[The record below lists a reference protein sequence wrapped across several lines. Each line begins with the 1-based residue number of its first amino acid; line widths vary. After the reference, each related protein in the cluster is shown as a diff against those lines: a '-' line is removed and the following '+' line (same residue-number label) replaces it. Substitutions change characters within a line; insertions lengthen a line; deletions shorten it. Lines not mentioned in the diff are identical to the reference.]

1 MKGNLNSF
9 WAELIVEELIR
20 CGVDHFCITP
30 GSRSTPL
37 VVAAARNAKAQC
49 VICFDERVAGFYAL
63 GYAKAANKP
72 AAVITTSGTAVAN
85 LLPAV
90 TEAHIDK
97 VPMFLMTADRPE
109 ELADTGANQTLR
121 QTEIFAGF
129 LRWRH
134 SLPCPTEAFGPEA
147 VLTTIDQAVFRTHS
161 LGGGPVHLNCRYRE
175 PLEPC
180 EPYIDEK
187 QTDKINRWT
196 DSGDPFTSYQE
207 TQLCLNE
214 KTLDSILGA
223 IKGEERGLLV
233 IGGLK
238 TSVEREKILTLAKKL
253 RWPVYADITSG
264 LRLSAPAA
272 SGIRYF
278 DQQLLSAE
286 FNQAARPSVVLH
298 LGGRTTSK
306 RLDQFLDECR
316 PDPYI
321 VVHSSPD
328 RYDRVHAVTMRIQA
342 DPAQAAAVISGKI
355 DTGAETPYFGF
366 MQKISTRTN
375 AVVEQ
380 MIEDDT
386 RLSEPFVARSL
397 SRIAPEGS
405 CVFLSNSMPVRDMDL
420 YGANNRKTVF
430 SAANRGVSGIDGVL
444 STAIGLTTARKT
456 LTTLVIGDV
465 AFMYDLNAL
474 TLLSRQALPIIVV
487 VINNQGGGIFDFL
500 PISQSPDV
508 LEKFFV
514 ARHDFQFAGVCETF
528 KIDYYK
534 ACEKDDFISVYAE
547 AVKKQTPA
555 VIEVA
560 TDRKTNLELR
570 RCIKNKIIETLE
582 QSIKR

>member
-1 MKGNLNSF
+1 MENNLNDF
-9 WAELIVEELIR
+9 WAGLIVEELIR

-72 AAVITTSGTAVAN
+72 AVVITTSGTAVAN

-90 TEAHIDK
+90 TEAHTDK

-109 ELADTGANQTLR
+109 ECVDTGVNQTLR

-129 LRWRH
+129 LRWCH

-175 PLEPC
+175 PLESC
-180 EPYIDEK
+180 EPCIDEK
-187 QTDKINRWT
+187 QTAKINNWI
-196 DSGDPFTSYQE
+196 DSNVPFTSYQE

-214 KTLDSILGA
+214 KTLDNVLGA
-223 IKGEERGLLV
+223 IKGAERGLIV

-238 TSVEREKILTLAKKL
+238 TNLEREKISALTEKL
-253 RWPVYADITSG
+253 NWPVYADITSG
-264 LRLSAPAA
+264 IRLSVPAT

-278 DQQLLSAE
+278 DQQCLSSE

-306 RLDQFLDECR
+306 RLDQFLDDCR

-321 VVHSSPD
+321 VIDSSPD

-342 DPAQAAAVISGKI
+342 DSAQAAAMIAKKI
-355 DTGAETPYFGF
+355 DTGQESPYSGL
-366 MQKISTRTN
+366 MRKISTQTN
-375 AVVEQ
+375 AVIEQ

-397 SRIAPEGS
+397 SRIIPEDS
-405 CVFLSNSMPVRDMDL
+405 CLFLSNSMPVRDMDL
-420 YGANNRKTVF
+420 YGVNNRKTIF

-444 STAIGLTTARKT
+444 STAIGLTTARET
-456 LTTLVIGDV
+456 PTTLVIGDV

-474 TLLSRQALPIIVV
+474 ALLSRQALPIIVV

-508 LEKFFV
+508 LDKFFV

-534 ACEKDDFISVYAE
+534 ACEKEDFIPAYAE
-547 AVKKQTPA
+547 AVKKRMPV
-555 VIEVA
+555 VIEVM

-570 RCIKNKIIETLE
+570 RSIKNKMIEILE
-582 QSIKR
+582 QSIQ